1 MSTPIVIVGCGGFG
15 REVYDVVDAINA
27 ADTFDDRWQL
37 LGYVDDS
44 PSDTDVGL
52 IARRGSRVLGGVG
65 WFESG
70 PPDTRFVIGIGA
82 GAVRRAIDARLTEA
96 GFEAAVLVHPAASL
110 GADSR
115 LAAGTVVC
123 AGVRVT
129 TNVTVGRH
137 VHLNLNSTVG
147 HDTTIGDYVTVN
159 PIVAVSGSV
168 TLEDEV
174 LLGTHAAILQGLRI
188 GARSIV
194 GAGACVVRDVPADVT
209 VKGVPAR

>member
-1 MSTPIVIVGCGGFG
+1 MSSPIVIVGCGGFG
-15 REVYDVVDAINA
+15 REVHDVVEAINA
-27 ADTFDDRWQL
+27 ADPFDDRWQL

-44 PSDTDVGL
+44 PTDTNSALVVH
-52 IARRGSRVLGGVG
+52 RGSRVLGGVG
-65 WFESG
+65 WFDSAS
-70 PPDTRFVIGIGA
+70 PDTRFVIGIGT
-82 GAVRRAIDARLTEA
+82 GAVRRAIDARLTAA
-96 GFEAAVLVHPAASL
+96 GFDAAVLVHPAASL
-110 GADSR
+110 GADTR

-137 VHLNLNSTVG
+137 THLNLNSTVG
-147 HDTTIGDYVTVN
+147 HDTTIGDYVTIN
-159 PIVAVSGSV
+159 PIAAISGNV

-174 LLGTHAAILQGLRI
+174 MMGTHSAVLQGLRI

-194 GAGACVVRDVPADVT
+194 GAGACVVKDVPADVT